1 MHHPS
6 EYESLT
12 FPQRGL
18 ILFYLAVA
26 GFYLIWR
33 FTTLNPE
40 ALAFSWLVYGAEIY
54 GVLTMVMHVIMN
66 WRLSV
71 HTPPPAPEG
80 LKVDILVPTYNEP
93 EAVVRRTLLA
103 CVRMDY
109 THETWLLDD
118 GNRPEMKALAERL
131 GCHYLARENGEHAKA
146 GNLNNALAHAQG
158 DFVAIF
164 DADHAPHRHFLTN
177 TLGYFNDPDLAFVQ
191 TPQDFYNLDSYQHRM
206 DPDRK
211 QLWTEQSLFFRVILR
226 GKDTHNAAFFCG
238 SCAIARRRCLDE
250 IGGFAT
256 GTVTEDLHTSIRLH
270 ERGYRSIYHAEP
282 LAFGIAAID
291 PEGFLKQR
299 LRWGQGAMQVW
310 RQERVLTNPGLTWP
324 QRMNYFAS
332 MLTYFD
338 GWQRLIFYTIPAIVL
353 ITGVLPISVSV
364 TEFLMVFVPYM
375 LLSFWAFEELTRG
388 YGRTVIIEQY
398 NFARFAI
405 FARAT
410 LGLFRRHLAFRVTP
424 KSRHKDGAGPRPLR
438 VQWFI
443 LAFNALAIPAGIALY
458 FLHAHLPGDAL
469 IANVLWASLLILIA
483 VSLFRY
489 TARNASFHRAEYR
502 FPIPVAM
509 SLTAPD
515 QAPRLL
521 TVDDLSPGGC
531 RAYGMLPGARDEDTP
546 LSVKLHLPGGP
557 LELSARVRFSR
568 SETAPDGERFS
579 RVHGLHF
586 EAMSDSARERLEAFL
601 HGNDL
606 QWHVQGFS
614 EQQRTPLMRLAER
627 RRATPA
633 PEEATEAPRPPVA
646 DFARQL
652 ASVHYW
658 SACECRFPVQ
668 YDDEVFHGVVT
679 VEALPD
685 GVSYLLV
692 NRPLIA
698 GGAIEIHTRPYNTGT
713 RVLQATIGPS
723 RLLATADGPV
733 HLYQLQP
740 QEETTPCPQPADTT
754 ATTA

>member
-1 MHHPS
+1 MPRS
-6 EYESLT
+6 REFEPLT

-26 GFYLIWR
+26 AFYLIWR

-40 ALAFSWLVYGAEIY
+40 ALTFSWLVYGAEIY

-66 WRLSV
+66 WRLTV
-71 HTPPPAPEG
+71 RTPPPAPEG
-80 LKVDILVPTYNEP
+80 LKVDVFVPTYNEP

-109 THETWLLDD
+109 PHETWLLDD
-118 GNRPEMKALAERL
+118 SNRPEMKTLAERL
-131 GCHYLARENGEHAKA
+131 GCRYLARESREDAKA

-177 TLGYFNDPDLAFVQ
+177 TLGYFTDEDVAFVQ
-191 TPQDFYNLDSYQHRM
+191 TPQDFYNLDSYQHRL

-226 GKDTHNAAFFCG
+226 GKDYWNAAFFCG

-353 ITGVLPISVSV
+353 VTGVLPISVTV
-364 TEFLMVFVPYM
+364 TQFLMVFIPYM

-388 YGRTVIIEQY
+388 YGRTTIIEQY

-424 KSRHKDGAGPRPLR
+424 KSRHTGNDRPQPLR
-438 VQWFI
+438 AQWFI
-443 LAFNALAIPAGIALY
+443 LAFNALAIPTGIALY
-458 FLHAHLPGDAL
+458 LAYGHLPGDAL
-469 IANVLWASLLILIA
+469 IANVLWAGVLILIA
-483 VSLFRY
+483 VALFRY
-489 TARNASFHRAEYR
+489 TARNERFRRADYR

-509 SLTAPD
+509 SVSAPD
-515 QAPRLL
+515 RAPRLL

-531 RAYGMLPGARDEDTP
+531 RAYGALPPGTDEDTP
-546 LSVKLHLPGGP
+546 LEVNLHLPGGP
-557 LELSARVRFSR
+557 LALTARVRFSR
-568 SETAPDGERFS
+568 TETAPDGEHYS

-586 EAMSDSARERLEAFL
+586 EAPDETAHQRLEAFL

-606 QWHVQGFS
+606 QWHVQGYS
-614 EQQRTPLMRLAER
+614 EQARTPLMRLAER
-627 RRATPA
+627 RDATR
-633 PEEATEAPRPPVA
+633 TPVA
-646 DFARQL
+646 EFARHL
-652 ASVHYW
+652 AAVHYW
-658 SACECRFPVQ
+658 TACTCRFPVQ
-668 YDDEVFHGVVT
+668 YDTEAFYGVVT
-679 VEALPD
+679 VNPAPGAD
-685 GVSYLLV
+685 PYLLV

-698 GGAIEIHTRPYNTGT
+698 GGAIEIHTRPYQTGAAIL
-713 RVLQATIGPS
+713 RATIGPS
-723 RLLATADGPV
+723 RLLATAEGPV
-733 HLYQLQP
+733 HLYQLQT
-740 QEETTPCPQPADTT
+740 EKEATPCPQPAETS
-754 ATTA
+754 AVSA